1 MVASVASVAND
12 LALARNVVNAYK
24 DIDTGIIA
32 QDLALSMKEA
42 RQIGDLG
49 TPLAVPG
56 APTSPVGTIVSPT
69 KVSVAFVAP
78 VSDGGDP
85 VTSYTVTSTPGGFSK
100 SGTTS
105 PIVVT
110 GAFVTATGYT
120 FKVVAANSVGTG
132 AASAASGSVTPNP

>member
-1 MVASVASVAND
+1 MSVGTVANK
-12 LALARNVVNAYK
+12 LGKARNEVNKYK
-24 DIDTGIIA
+24 DENVAVIA
-32 QDLALSMKEA
+32 QDLALSVQEA
-42 RQIGDLG
+42 RLIGDLG

-85 VTSYTVTSTPGGFSK
+85 ITSYTVTSTPGGFSK

-120 FKVVAANSVGTG
+120 FKVVATNSVGNS

>member
-1 MVASVASVAND
+1 MSVGTVANK
-12 LALARNVVNAYK
+12 LGKARNEVNKYK
-24 DIDTGIIA
+24 DENVAVIA
-32 QDLALSMKEA
+32 QDLALSVQEA
-42 RQIGDLG
+42 RLIGDLG

-85 VTSYTVTSTPGGFSK
+85 ITSYTVTSTPGGFSK

-120 FKVVAANSVGTG
+120 FKVVATNSVGTG

>member
-1 MVASVASVAND
+1 MSVGTVANK
-12 LALARNVVNAYK
+12 LGKARNEVNKYK
-24 DIDTGIIA
+24 DENVAVIA
-32 QDLALSMKEA
+32 QDLALSVQEA
-42 RQIGDLG
+42 RLIGDLG

-85 VTSYTVTSTPGGFSK
+85 ITSYTVTSTPGGFSK